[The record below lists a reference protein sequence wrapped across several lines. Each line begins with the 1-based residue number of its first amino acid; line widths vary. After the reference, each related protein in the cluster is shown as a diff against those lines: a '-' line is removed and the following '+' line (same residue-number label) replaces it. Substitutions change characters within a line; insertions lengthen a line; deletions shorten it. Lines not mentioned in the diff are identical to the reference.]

1 MNFTID
7 TKVSTK
13 DGLELTLGNLIS
25 VFMANVREQL
35 EGISWSVLSLP
46 FTMTGDAIR
55 KRAKRLDGQYV
66 QYVYT
71 EEGQEFEFE
80 FTSEGKAYEIHFCL
94 LTENQLQFMNIQEL
108 GKATTVVPKKK
119 AVEAVKEVVEE
130 VKPATLSDRV
140 HTQFMMTP
148 NSIVIVKDGQPVI
161 VNHDHINFNRIK
173 AQLEEDSTYQP
184 KLLEPVR
191 ILEEFSHMGLSYK
204 DGQIKLDG
212 YNFKSQMFDRLVKA
226 IQDNETED
234 ALKRLFAF
242 VRRALNHPDKVT
254 SERIFDFARHNSIE
268 ITEDGMLIGYKK
280 VRSDYKDIHS
290 GTFDNSPGNVLEMPR
305 QTVEADH
312 NKTCAP
318 GLHFAAKH
326 YLPHFGSS
334 GSGDRVVRVMVDPA
348 DIVGIP
354 FDYADSKCRTCKY
367 VVLDD
372 VTDKMK

>member
-148 NSIVIVKDGQPVI
+148 TSIVIVKDGQPVI

-242 VRRALNHPDKVT
+242 VRRAMEHPVKET
-254 SERIFDFARHNSIE
+254 AERLFDFARCNSIE
-268 ITEDGMLIGYKK
+268 ITEEGKLICYKK
-280 VRSDYKDIHS
+280 VRSDYMDIHS
-290 GTFDNSPGNVLEMPR
+290 NTMRNAPGDVLRVPR
-305 QTVEADH
+305 WAVDEDH
-312 NKTCAP
+312 NTTCSR
-318 GLHFAAKH
+318 GLHVCSKG
-326 YLPHFGSS
+326 YLPHFGNSTGNRIVS
-334 GSGDRVVRVMVDPA
+334 VLVDPIDFMA
-348 DIVGIP
+348 VP
-354 FDYADSKCRTCKY
+354 FDYNDAKARTVGY
-367 VVLDD
+367 TVLED

>member
-25 VFMANVREQL
+25 VFVGNVRGDL
-35 EGISWSVLSLP
+35 EGISWSVLNLP
-46 FTMTGDAIR
+46 FIMTGDAIR
-55 KRAKRLDGQYV
+55 KRAKRLISQYLEYNQSGQDLS
-66 QYVYT
+66 
-71 EEGQEFEFE
+71 FN
-80 FTSEGKAYEIHFCL
+80 FTSEGDEVEVKFHLA
-94 LTENQLQFMNIQEL
+94 TDNQLEFV
-108 GKATTVVPKKK
+108 GFFYAGAATTVVPKKK
-119 AVEAVKEVVEE
+119 AAETVKEVVEE

-234 ALKRLFAF
+234 KLKCLFAF
-242 VRRALNHPDKVT
+242 VRRAMEHPVKET
-254 SERIFDFARHNSIE
+254 AERLFDFARCNSIE
-268 ITEDGMLIGYKK
+268 ITEEGKLICYKK
-280 VRSDYKDIHS
+280 VRSDYMDIHS
-290 GTFDNSPGNVLEMPR
+290 NTMRN
-305 QTVEADH
+305 
-312 NKTCAP
+312 AP
-318 GLHFAAKH
+318 GDVLRVPRWAVDENHNTTCSRGLHVCSKG
-326 YLPHFGSS
+326 YLPHFGDATSNRIVS
-334 GSGDRVVRVMVDPA
+334 VLVDPVDFMA
-348 DIVGIP
+348 VPYDYESKKARTVG
-354 FDYADSKCRTCKY
+354 YT
-367 VVLDD
+367 VLED
-372 VTDKMK
+372 VTDKI